1 MKLTISLALVAV
13 LLSSTFTSASEQHT
27 LSKEAILAKVAVVND
42 AQNRV
47 LMKGSEQTDLDYLF
61 SLKTEDF
68 TYIHEKYGG
77 TYTRAHLYNNYLK
90 GIEKGRYTFA
100 HNRYEVVHI
109 LTGENTA
116 AIQRLQTN
124 KEGEHE
130 VHLVVF
136 EFRGGKVSRM
146 VEYW

>member
-1 MKLTISLALVAV
+1 MKLTLSLALVAMF
-13 LLSSTFTSASEQHT
+13 LSSNPSYASEQKA
-27 LSKEAILAKVAVVND
+27 LSREAILANVAVVND

-47 LMKGSEQTDLDYLF
+47 LMKGSTQADLDHLF
-61 SLKTEDF
+61 SLKTEEF
-68 TYIHEKYGG
+68 IYVHEKYGG
-77 TYTRAHLYNNYLK
+77 TYTRAHLYSNYLK
-90 GIEKGRYTFA
+90 GIEKGRYTFG
-100 HNRYEVVHI
+100 HNRYEVIHI

-124 KEGEHE
+124 REGEHE

-136 EFRGGKVSRM
+136 EFQGDKVSRM